1 MRSVKADLHTMRA
14 CNTGWIAPVAVGGV
28 GEDDP
33 TGIIFRIKTRVLI
46 NVRVGLLNDLKM
58 EGSH

>member
-28 GEDDP
+28 GTDDP
-33 TGIIFRIKTRVLI
+33 TGIIFRIKTNGI
-46 NVRVGLLNDLKM
+46 NQC
-58 EGSH
+58 

>member
-28 GEDDP
+28 GTDDP
-33 TGIIFRIKTRVLI
+33 TGIIFVLRQMVLI
-46 NVRVGLLNDLKM
+46 NVRVGPL
-58 EGSH
+58 